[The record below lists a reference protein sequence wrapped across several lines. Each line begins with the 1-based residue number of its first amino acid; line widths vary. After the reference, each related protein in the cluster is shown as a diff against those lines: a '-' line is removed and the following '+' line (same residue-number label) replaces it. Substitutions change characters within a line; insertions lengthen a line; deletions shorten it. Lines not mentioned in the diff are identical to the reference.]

1 MHEAKT
7 HLSSLIEKAV
17 QGESFIISKAGKP
30 LVRVTRVEAPTQTT
44 GFLQGQMTVPDDFDA
59 MGAKHIAT
67 LFAGTKWRCSFTRV
81 MFCDEIVARY
91 PHLALGSSKSKKN
104 QTRDAKA
111 HWRWE

>member
-1 MHEAKT
+1 MKTINMHEAKT

-44 GFLQGQMTVPDDFDA
+44 RTGFLQGQLTVPDDFDA

-67 LFAGTKWRCSFTRV
+67 LFAG
-81 MFCDEIVARY
+81 
-91 PHLALGSSKSKKN
+91 SK
-104 QTRDAKA
+104 
-111 HWRWE
+111 